1 MIFTQTL
8 QFQLFSSHLSGH
20 LEFHKTDH
28 GSETFPGLFVFT
40 IGSREH

>member
-8 QFQLFSSHLSGH
+8 QFKVFNSHLSGH
-20 LEFHKTDH
+20 LEFKKTDH

-40 IGSREH
+40 IDSRKY